1 MIKQA
6 SRCPQNTCLKG
17 HWSTACYCGN
27 CFWCHFEFFFQRC
40 WICSWTCMGF
50 HFSIA
55 GLTTGMNDVKREKVH
70 FLKEHKHFWICWF
83 KLTSK
88 DEMPSQRK
96 LMEILKQIERPRP
109 STIDQMLYVWYRCIG
124 INSWLVSKQLCRLP
138 E

>member
-1 MIKQA
+1 MPSKYL
-6 SRCPQNTCLKG
+6 LKKAIEALPAIVG
-17 HWSTACYCGN
+17 IVFGVILS
-27 CFWCHFEFFFQRC
+27 FFQRC

-50 HFSIA
+50 DFSIA
-55 GLTTGMNDVKREKVH
+55 GLTRGMNDVKIEKVH

-88 DEMPSQRK
+88 DEMSSQRK

-124 INSWLVSKQLCRLP
+124 INSCLVSKQLCRLP

>member
-1 MIKQA
+1 MINQA

-96 LMEILKQIERPRP
+96 LMEILKQIQTQ
-109 STIDQMLYVWYRCIG
+109 TIYNWSNALRVIQVHW
-124 INSWLVSKQLCRLP
+124 NKQLVGIKTIM
-138 E
+138 

>member
-1 MIKQA
+1 MPSKYL
-6 SRCPQNTCLKG
+6 LKKVIEALPAIVRTVFDVIL
-17 HWSTACYCGN
+17 S
-27 CFWCHFEFFFQRC
+27 FFQRS

-55 GLTTGMNDVKREKVH
+55 GLTRGMNDVKREKVY